1 MGREKWLKN
10 LSAAA
15 LKNGGVTSFKTKADK
30 INTVNT
36 QKAQTKNTLTGGEDW
51 LTITFKNDANIA
63 SQKMT

>member
-15 LKNGGVTSFKTKADK
+15 LKKMGGVTSFKTKADK

-36 QKAQTKNTLTGGEDW
+36 QKAQTK
-51 LTITFKNDANIA
+51 IH
-63 SQKMT
+63 